1 MGLQLFSTFACD
13 GRNGNIQITPFS
25 GSVAK
30 ASAPGKL
37 ILFGEHFVVHG
48 LPAIAAAVEGRTIA
62 EVKKVDRFSLVDDRP
77 ETPGYKKDKG
87 GQQADSIRMMFD
99 AMRLDPAKVKI
110 ILSGDLVA
118 ASGVGA
124 SGASC
129 AAIAAAANAE
139 FKLGLDRDGINGIA
153 YEGEKGYHGNP
164 SGIDNSCSTY
174 GGFIRFRK
182 GASGGR
188 GEIVPMGSKA
198 KLSMVVGNTGITSNT
213 TKVVEEVKRLKEKD
227 PAKFKRTC
235 DEYLKIAN
243 DAKEALDG
251 EDLPEI
257 GRLMNMNHALLR
269 EIGVTCKE
277 LEAMVGAALKAG
289 ALGAKLT
296 GTGRGGLMIALVTS
310 ETKEGV
316 ASAIA
321 KSGFKSEVTG
331 IGTEGVKVLR

>member
-1 MGLQLFSTFACD
+1 
-13 GRNGNIQITPFS
+13 
-25 GSVAK
+25 VAK

-62 EVKKVDRFSLVDDRP
+62 EVRKADGFSLVDDRP

-87 GQQADSIRMMFD
+87 GQQADSIRLMFN
-99 AMRLDPAKVKI
+99 AMRLDASKARIV
-110 ILSGDLVA
+110 LGGDLVA

-139 FKLGLDRDGINGIA
+139 FRLGLDRDGINGIA
-153 YEGEKGYHGNP
+153 YEGEKGYHGTP

-182 GASGGR
+182 SAPGGK
-188 GEIVPMGSKA
+188 GEIAPMDSKA
-198 KLSMVVGNTGITSNT
+198 KLSMVVGNSGITSNT

-227 PAKFKRTC
+227 AARFKRIC
-235 DEYLKIAN
+235 DDYVKIAN
-243 DAKEALDG
+243 DAKMALED

-257 GRLMNMNHALLR
+257 GRLMNMNHVLLR
-269 EIGVTCKE
+269 EIGVSCKE
-277 LEAMVGAALKAG
+277 LEGMVGAALKAG

-296 GTGRGGLMIALVTS
+296 GTGRGGLMIALVS
-310 ETKEGV
+310 DETKEAV

-321 KSGFKSEVTG
+321 KLGFKSDVTG
-331 IGTEGVKVLR
+331 IGAEGVKVLR